1 MIPSLSNFSFRV
13 DLSFRTAS
21 SILFFHSSSIPCS
34 AALVPFSI
42 FSLAPSGVPPDS
54 MAFSFPSS
62 SDVACFSLLSCSL
75 FCSVT
80 VADPSPSL
88 SSPAPSIF
96 SVSAVSVWSVC
107 SCPSAG
113 SDVSSGLPS
122 VSPFCLYYIEKK
134 GSFQKLKVRF

>member
-21 SILFFHSSSIPCS
+21 SILFFHSSSKPCS
-34 AALVPFSI
+34 ASLVPFSI
-42 FSLAPSGVPPDS
+42 FSLAASGVPPDS

-75 FCSVT
+75 FCSV
-80 VADPSPSL
+80 ADPSPSL

-96 SVSAVSVWSVC
+96 SVSAVFSVWSVG
-107 SCPSAG
+107 SCPSPG

-134 GSFQKLKVRF
+134 RTFKKNLK